1 MTSVARPLRP
11 APVRPVSV
19 PTDLR
24 VVRRSRQRTQTRRIR
39 PVMVLAIGV
48 IVVFTAL
55 LASVAIRSM
64 LVTGQEDLDQTRVQ
78 IRTEQ
83 KQLQTEKVELASQQ
97 SPERIAA
104 KAQSLGM
111 VATADQRWVSMA
123 PSTTP
128 TVDPIPETTDR
139 TNELAVA
146 RP

>member
-19 PTDLR
+19 PTDLH
-24 VVRRSRQRTQTRRIR
+24 VVRRSRQRAQTRRVR
-39 PVMVLAIGV
+39 PAMVLAIGV
-48 IVVFTAL
+48 IVVFGAL

-64 LVTGQEDLDQTRVQ
+64 LVAGQENLDQTRVQ
-78 IRTEQ
+78 VRTEQ
-83 KQLQTEKVELASQQ
+83 KQLQTDRVELATQQ

-104 KAQSLGM
+104 RAQALGM
-111 VATADQRWVSMA
+111 VATADQRWVSLA

-128 TVDPIPETTDR
+128 TIDPIPEATER
-139 TNELAVA
+139 SNELAIA